1 MAGILGQNI
10 NSYQRKLVYLT
21 LGSLVLI
28 ILMYTLAL
36 KRTFQLKKECKHLE
50 QQLLV
55 ADDAPEQI
63 NSLKQKLVHI
73 DQLIGANI
81 NENYVLK
88 EQILNY
94 SGTYCNKHNL
104 VIKDFP
110 AIHEYT
116 QENYQVETSKIIIQG
131 GFIDI
136 LKLIY
141 LFETEYK
148 IARVVSVD
156 FHSEKNIRTKQKV
169 LEADIYFQN
178 INISNNE

>member
-1 MAGILGQNI
+1 MAGITGQNI
-10 NSYQRKLVYLT
+10 KSYKQKLILLT
-21 LGSLVLI
+21 FGSFILI
-28 ILMYTLAL
+28 ILMYSLAV
-36 KRTFQLKKECKHLE
+36 KKTFILRSECKNLTE
-50 QQLLV
+50 QLTV
-55 ADDAPEQI
+55 ADNAPEQI
-63 NSLKQKLVHI
+63 YMLQQKLASI

-81 NENYVLK
+81 NDNYVLK

-94 SGTYCNKHNL
+94 CSQYCSKHNL

-131 GFIDI
+131 NFINI

-141 LFETEYK
+141 LFEKEYK
-148 IARVVSVD
+148 IARVVSVN
-156 FHSEKNIRTKQKV
+156 FHSEKNIKTKRKV